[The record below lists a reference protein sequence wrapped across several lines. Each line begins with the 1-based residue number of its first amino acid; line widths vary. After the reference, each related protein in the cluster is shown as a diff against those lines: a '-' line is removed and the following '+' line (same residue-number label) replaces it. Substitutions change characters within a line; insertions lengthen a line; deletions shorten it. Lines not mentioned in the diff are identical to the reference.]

1 MSMPDLKLIAFDAED
16 LAVLS
21 AHLQDAVMV
30 VSDIAYV
37 PRDRRFVALT
47 NRFDWMSAL
56 REGEGE
62 GGKERFARRRAA
74 LRIERVQSAQLQG
87 INLADKARVLCL
99 LAISFEPASAPAGL
113 VTLHFSDGGAIRL
126 NVECIEVG
134 LADLGAAWE
143 AESQPVHPDSGET

>member
-1 MSMPDLKLIAFDAED
+1 MPDLKLIAFDAED

-30 VSDIAYV
+30 VGDLAYV

-47 NRFDWMSAL
+47 NRFDWMGAL
-56 REGEGE
+56 QKGETGQDV
-62 GGKERFARRRAA
+62 FARRRAG

-87 INLADKARVLCL
+87 INLGDKERVLSL
-99 LAISFEPASAPAGL
+99 LAISYEAASAPAGH
-113 VTLHFSDGGAIRL
+113 VTLHFSEGGAIRL
-126 NVECIEVG
+126 TVECIEVG

-143 AESQPVHPDSGET
+143 AESQPQHPDSPDT